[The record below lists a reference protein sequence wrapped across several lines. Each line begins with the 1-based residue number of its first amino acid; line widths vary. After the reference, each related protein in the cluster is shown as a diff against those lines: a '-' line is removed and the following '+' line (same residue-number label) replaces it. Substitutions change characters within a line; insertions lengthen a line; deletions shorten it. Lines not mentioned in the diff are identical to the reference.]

1 MQRSL
6 AFPFPF
12 CCLLGGTI
20 RTRPEAQHF
29 KKVLKNHLL
38 CKLFHHQPSPIFK
51 VFRSHPNQMKTFFP
65 PQPPY
70 CMWNASYSVSA
81 GRPGNYQSPPTRG
94 WIWISKG
101 LNVFNMNG
109 RHHTFKLPSPVFDE
123 LINTPLIALHNLHFS
138 RKWIMPSLNWLDLFL
153 FNVQYSESKLFT
165 FPF

>member
-51 VFRSHPNQMKTFFP
+51 VFRSHPNQMKTFP
-65 PQPPY
+65 PPP
-70 CMWNASYSVSA
+70 AS
-81 GRPGNYQSPPTRG
+81 
-94 WIWISKG
+94 
-101 LNVFNMNG
+101 L
-109 RHHTFKLPSPVFDE
+109 
-123 LINTPLIALHNLHFS
+123 LHVKCL
-138 RKWIMPSLNWLDLFL
+138 LFG
-153 FNVQYSESKLFT
+153 VCWET
-165 FPF
+165 G